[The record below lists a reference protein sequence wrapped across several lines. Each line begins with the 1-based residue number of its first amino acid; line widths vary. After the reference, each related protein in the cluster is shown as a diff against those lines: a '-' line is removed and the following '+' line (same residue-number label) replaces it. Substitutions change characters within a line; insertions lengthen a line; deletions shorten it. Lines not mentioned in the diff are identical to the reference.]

1 MLEMLQK
8 HNNPAQ
14 REPICF
20 LQERIIFAERET
32 AFSTFQSHGVHEAEH
47 LTPYMSYSYR
57 LPV

>member
-20 LQERIIFAERET
+20 LQERIIFAERDT

-47 LTPYMSYSYR
+47 LTPYMS
-57 LPV
+57 